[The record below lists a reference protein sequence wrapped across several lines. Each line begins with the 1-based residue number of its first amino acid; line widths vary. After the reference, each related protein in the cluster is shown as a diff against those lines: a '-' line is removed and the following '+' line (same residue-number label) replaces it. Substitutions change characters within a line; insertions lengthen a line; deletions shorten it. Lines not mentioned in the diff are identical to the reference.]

1 MKIGE
6 EILSYESAD
15 GTTIGITSRTIDSTT
30 AKNYLA
36 GTPVYKYE
44 LGGVSLRRINKTHYL
59 GNVSIANSITFD
71 SYNIKLDMGSSG
83 LGRST
88 GASFPILYMG
98 QTKSAGGDNVT
109 ATQNIPFEIINPQ
122 IQNLTLPG
130 TNLTS
135 EVRTVTGASL
145 DGNEIPYVDKGF
157 EGISIGQNNYM
168 SSPRIV
174 ASNINQTNNLTTL
187 PGNKSFNM
195 RVNLTTTDS
204 KLSPLIDTQRMSVI
218 FASNRVNAPISNYVT
233 DNRVNSAFDDPNAC
247 QYLSKEF
254 QLENSSTSLKIIAD
268 AYINTDADIRAFYAI
283 SNSAG
288 TDPVYMPFPGYNN
301 INDNGQIIDM
311 ADNDGRSDSFIFPS
325 TNEEI
330 LTPSNEFKEYT
341 FSISDLPSFKFYRI
355 KFVMTSTSQ
364 SYPPRMRNLRVL
376 ALA

>member
-1 MKIGE
+1 LKIGD

-30 AKNYLA
+30 TKNYLA

-83 LGRST
+83 VGRST

-109 ATQNIPFEIINPQ
+109 ATQNIPFEIFNPQ

-130 TNLTS
+130 TDLTS
-135 EVRTVTGASL
+135 QVRTVTGASL

-157 EGISIGQNNYM
+157 EDITIGQNNYM
-168 SSPRIV
+168 STPRIV
-174 ASNINQTNNLTTL
+174 ASNINQTNNLSTL
-187 PGNKSFNM
+187 PGNKSLNM
-195 RVNLTTTDS
+195 RVNLSTTDP
-204 KLSPLIDTQRMSVI
+204 KLSPIIDTQRMSVI
-218 FASNRVNAPISNYVT
+218 FSSNRVNAPISNYVT
-233 DNRVNSAFDDPNAC
+233 DNRVNSAFDDPNAF

-254 QLENSSTSLKIIAD
+254 QLENSATTLKIISD

-288 TDPVYMPFPGYNN
+288 TDPVYMPFPGYDNLDG
-301 INDNGQIIDM
+301 NDQIIDV
-311 ADNDGRSDSFIFPS
+311 ADNDGRSDTFVFPS

-330 LTPSNEFKEYT
+330 LTPSNEFKEYA
-341 FSISDLPSFKFYRI
+341 FSINDLPSFKFYRI
-355 KFVMTSTSQ
+355 KLVMTSTSQ